1 MINKA
6 LPLLRVML
14 PPPYQRPPGAEIPAM
29 GFSVVL
35 KILVK
40 AEPPFELDRLQV
52 GTARRPRKSSHA
64 DRSPG
69 RGELDVHTGSAIN
82 LPLRRIEG
90 HPAGCSQ
97 PTHFR
102 SSSVIP

>member
-40 AEPPFELDRLQV
+40 AEPPFELDRLQA

-69 RGELDVHTGSAIN
+69 RGELDVHTRSAIN
-82 LPLRRIEG
+82 LPSSGLSRVI
-90 HPAGCSQ
+90 PLTA
-97 PTHFR
+97 PLTHFR